1 MSEIAERRNA
11 RAASVRSRVLKGSRF
26 NYEQATIAG
35 CVFANP
41 LLPDIP
47 NYTIKPQH

>member
-41 LLPDIP
+41 SDVGA
-47 NYTIKPQH
+47 TVRACEV